1 MTRIAPTPSGYLHAG
16 NAVNFVANA
25 LLAEQH
31 GTGLLLRIDDLDRAR
46 FRPEYLADV
55 FTVLDWLGIKP
66 TDGPRDP
73 ADFEAR
79 WSQEHRMSLYHAAL
93 DHLHRTWL
101 TSGAPTPA
109 HAAQLFACPCS
120 RKELANGQHAYDCPT
135 AAIPLDRPGVAWR
148 INTRGLPLHEQ
159 MPDFAVRKKDGRPSY
174 HLACTVDDLH
184 FGVTHCARGEDLRA
198 STAAQALVSDLL
210 GYPRLADRIRFLHHP
225 LLRDGAGKL
234 SKSSG
239 VHGRPGAL
247 QATTHPEEVWTLG
260 RAFLAAAVD
269 RPAAEP

>member
-1 MTRIAPTPSGYLHAG
+1 MTRIAPTPSGYLHVG
-16 NAVNFVANA
+16 NTVNFVVNA

-55 FTVLDWLGIKP
+55 FAVLDWLGIQP
-66 TDGPRDP
+66 TQGPRDP

-79 WSQEHRMSLYHAAL
+79 WSQRCRMPLYENAL
-93 DHLHRTWL
+93 HQLRST
-101 TSGAPTPA
+101 GAR
-109 HAAQLFACPCS
+109 AQLFACPCS
-120 RKELANGQHAYDCPT
+120 RKELAHGHHAYDCPT
-135 AAIPLDRPGVAWR
+135 AAIPLDRPRVAWR

-174 HLACTVDDLH
+174 QLACTVDDLH

-210 GYPRLADRIRFLHHP
+210 GYPRLADRIQFLHHP

-247 QATTHPEEVWTLG
+247 QAATHPEEVWTLG
-260 RAFLAAAVD
+260 RAFLAAATD
-269 RPAAEP
+269 RPAVEP